1 MNSFGNGIAGFVFG
15 AFVCAVFPLAGFA
28 GDAGSVSYYHDLVPL
43 LKRSCTGCHHPG
55 KLKGELDVTTFAA
68 FQKGGKHGAAFQPG
82 KPDESRVIE
91 EISGEEP
98 NMPKEGDPLL
108 KEEVALFERWIR
120 EGAKDD
126 TPPEANSFK
135 LTAPPVYAALP
146 VISALAFSPD
156 GNILAVSG
164 YHEVVLHKSDGSGMI
179 ARLVGE
185 SPRIESVTFSP
196 NGKLLAVGGDA
207 PALFGEIQVW
217 DVETHKQLQSFKVA
231 LDSVYGVCFSPD
243 GERLA
248 FGGAD
253 KTVRMISVT
262 DGKELMKFDN
272 HGDWVLSTAFTVD
285 GKRLLSGGRDRA
297 MKLINVANGQ
307 FIDDINK
314 LLESVLCMARH
325 PTEDLVA
332 YGGDLG
338 TPRIYRISE
347 NQGRTAANNDV
358 NMVREFERQPGPVC
372 SIAYSTDG
380 NSIAVGNVDGEVRIY
395 KTNDGSRI
403 TTLKEN
409 QGAVFALK
417 FHPAKNQ
424 LATGGYDGKVRIFG
438 VPDGKMVAAF
448 EPVPI
453 KEVDKV
459 ASAPLGSH

>member
-28 GDAGSVSYYHDLVPL
+28 GDAGSVSYYHDLVPI
-43 LKRSCTGCHHPG
+43 LKPSCTGCHHPG

-68 FQKGGKHGAAFQPG
+68 FQKGGKHGAAFQLG

-108 KEEVALFERWIR
+108 KVEVALFERWIR

-146 VISALAFSPD
+146 VISALAFSPN

-164 YHEVVLHKSDGSGMI
+164 YHEVMLHKSDGSGII

-231 LDSVYGVCFSPD
+231 LDSVYGVSFSPD

-272 HGDWVLSTAFTVD
+272 HGD
-285 GKRLLSGGRDRA
+285 
-297 MKLINVANGQ
+297 
-307 FIDDINK
+307 
-314 LLESVLCMARH
+314 
-325 PTEDLVA
+325 
-332 YGGDLG
+332 
-338 TPRIYRISE
+338 
-347 NQGRTAANNDV
+347 
-358 NMVREFERQPGPVC
+358 
-372 SIAYSTDG
+372 
-380 NSIAVGNVDGEVRIY
+380 
-395 KTNDGSRI
+395 
-403 TTLKEN
+403 
-409 QGAVFALK
+409 
-417 FHPAKNQ
+417 
-424 LATGGYDGKVRIFG
+424 
-438 VPDGKMVAAF
+438 
-448 EPVPI
+448 
-453 KEVDKV
+453 
-459 ASAPLGSH
+459 